1 MGGASY
7 LFDNQY
13 HPEVVDRAY
22 HNVLRRSWDH
32 CMRIQRDMCQKRV
45 YGGPLTDFKL
55 DEKLNRDRGFPTGS
69 YTYFMPVKLI
79 DGDQRYVLEHFVK
92 NKEVVTIREMLS
104 NPKFKFQYL
113 CQLAEFLFM
122 GLKIQLAQNGTWL
135 IVPIDTPDGISSVQ
149 WEDMRNNYG
158 AEPYVQNR
166 WILERRPKVSYGY
179 VEGALETLLSGG
191 NRIYLSDLTE
201 WADYLTGDYVNDW
214 KVAVSVYPDHL
225 NLLRMGFGT
234 IGTDEDGDRYIE
246 ITGTFSDYIRS
257 MTETAHILVF
267 NEPNKAGFTVS
278 PNYIGPSTFITTN
291 DEDVYL
297 AASNLRRFRV
307 LAENGDGGTTK
318 ISGYDR
324 DFGEVENLC
333 NVGFTQDQCWVSL
346 PMKDDT
352 PPIYPGNFRVWEY
365 DVETDSLLRMVAY
378 DMELRFPNVY
388 LYKMFS
394 EQKFLYIEWFRDEA
408 TGGLSFDDMTE
419 QYRSYIGDDFGIRL
433 MRNELAPIVE
443 TFEPLHAVYDTEDF
457 MQHVLMT
464 CSPEY
469 RIDSVSKLLNDDGS
483 QWRLFQDAIDQKNCP
498 YSSWTTRLYEDLD
511 LYWSLVN
518 QDGDQLKM
526 KIAGVNRLCPYLL
539 YVDGILVGETQG
551 FWEEFDQIITI
562 PRRLVTPAST
572 IVVDLFPPDDQINV
586 ELIADGDFTSAIMPA
601 NYPIPEVSGR
611 DLVVTALNGARFP
624 RDKVQFAIFAKRYAV
639 QIPEN
644 FVDWEKLGIDID
656 DPRLAKRI
664 GTDSTQPNFRSVVFE
679 FITNTDA
686 SYAELNT
693 VSGET
698 IVDVNRRVLMIKDGD
713 VVVSTEADGE
723 EVQATDFS
731 KKVRSADIAVRVVDY
746 SDESGYIKVWNAT
759 VFRRSTVSTLSS
771 NPKVRIQSFCGASEP
786 NRFVA
791 FIDGKL
797 CGSDNISGNIP
808 ASVGR
813 DLEVTFRSGSYGSGQ
828 KGEVV
833 YLPFPVDRFEV
844 VSDSTGHLNLAGSG
858 IDCLTSCDMV
868 FENGKRV
875 DNRSL
880 KHVTNQIVK
889 VPTAGATYTIIRNH
903 RDSNM
908 YSFNDVELQ
917 SFLDKLFQQD
927 PAFRTYYESNM

>member
-45 YGGPLTDFKL
+45 YGGPLTDFTL

-79 DGDQRYVLEHFVK
+79 DGDQRYILEHFVK

-135 IVPIDTPDGISSVQ
+135 VVPIDTPDGISSAQ

-191 NRIYLSDLTE
+191 TRIYLSDLTE

-225 NLLRMGFGT
+225 NLLRIGFGT

-257 MTETAHILVF
+257 ITETAHILVF

-291 DEDVYL
+291 SEDIYL

-307 LAENGDGGTTK
+307 LADNGDGGTTK
-318 ISGYDR
+318 IGGYDR

-346 PMKDDT
+346 PMKDGT

-408 TGGLSFDDMTE
+408 TGGINFDDITE
-419 QYRSYIGDDFGIRL
+419 EYRSYVGDDFGIKL
-433 MRNELAPIVE
+433 MRGELVDAVE
-443 TFEPLHAVYDTEDF
+443 NFDPFHAVYDTEDF

-469 RIDSVSKLLNDDGS
+469 RISSVSNLLNADGS
-483 QWRLFQDAIDQKNCP
+483 QWRRFQEDIDRENCP
-498 YSSWTTRLYEDLD
+498 YQTWTIRLYENLD
-511 LYWSLVN
+511 LYQSLMD
-518 QDGDQLKM
+518 QTGDELKL
-526 KIAGVNRLCPYLL
+526 KIAGVNQLCPYLL
-539 YVDGILVGETQG
+539 YVDGVLIGRTQG
-551 FWEEFDQIITI
+551 FWEEFDQIITV
-562 PRRLVTPAST
+562 PRQLVTPATT
-572 IVVDLFPPDDQINV
+572 IVVDLFAPDDQLNV
-586 ELIADGDFTSAIMPA
+586 EVTADGDFTNALMPA
-601 NYPIPEVSGR
+601 NYPIPMVSGR
-611 DLVVTALNGARFP
+611 DLVVTTLSGARFSKD
-624 RDKVQFAIFAKRYAV
+624 RVQYAIFAKRYAV

-656 DPRLAKRI
+656 DPRLATRV
-664 GTDSTQPNFRSVVFE
+664 GTDSTQPNFKSVVFD
-679 FITNTDA
+679 FVTNTRA

-698 IVDVNRRVLMIKDGD
+698 IVDVNQNILMIKDGD
-713 VVVSTEADGE
+713 VIVSTEADGE
-723 EVQATDFS
+723 EIQATDFS
-731 KKVRSADIAVRVVDY
+731 KKVRTADIAVRVKDY
-746 SDESGYIKVWNAT
+746 SDESGLIKVWNGT
-759 VFRRSTVSTLSS
+759 VFRRSTLSTLSS
-771 NPKVRIQSFCGASEP
+771 NPTVRIQSFCGASETE
-786 NRFVA
+786 RFLA
-791 FIDGKL
+791 FVDGVL
-797 CGSDNISGNIP
+797 CDGDSISGSIP
-808 ASVGR
+808 SFVGQ
-813 DLEVTFRSGSYGSGQ
+813 DLEVTFDSSSYKSNQ

-844 VSDSTGHLNLAGSG
+844 QSDASGYLNLAGSG
-858 IDCLTSCDMV
+858 IDCITSYDMI
-868 FENGKRV
+868 FENGKRI
-875 DNRSL
+875 DIKRL
-880 KHVTNQIVK
+880 KFITNQIVK
-889 VPTAGATYTIIRNH
+889 VPTASASYTVVRNH

-908 YSFNDVELQ
+908 FGFEDIELQ
-917 SFLDKLFQQD
+917 SFYDVLFRQD
-927 PAFRTYYESNM
+927 PAFRDYYESHM